1 MACKKCGSDWVTKSG
16 KDCNRC
22 PHCDKLQRF
31 VARKEG
37 RWVDPV
43 EDRPCD
49 VCGVTFQCV
58 GLGEI
63 RRKTCCGSVQCKL
76 EKQRRKAAKNKARI
90 KAGIPARQYR
100 RLAERHCKRCGNK
113 LANTKQS
120 AYCSRACAGL
130 DARER
135 KRPVC
140 GKTIAERLA
149 FDLGSWFHAWDMR
162 RPGKFNPTIRM
173 PRRKCQVCGKSCS
186 KPKSLCCSVEC
197 KLQWSGSRPCRDCGV
212 DVPDAILTGPAT
224 CTECKRKRA
233 KAARKRKARG
243 YTKYRTRCRR
253 FGGHYN
259 SKCKRKEIL
268 ERDNYVCHLCKRK
281 CKKTSD
287 PKDPK
292 AATVDHHPIPLSK
305 GGDHDWHNVRCA
317 CRSCNTKKS
326 NSWNG
331 QQRLRLAD

>member
-22 PHCDKLQRF
+22 PHCDKLQRC

-58 GLGEI
+58 GLDEI
-63 RRKTCCGSVQCKL
+63 RRKKCCGSVQCKL

-100 RLAERHCKRCGNK
+100 RLAERHCKRCGER
-113 LANTKQS
+113 LTKSHQK
-120 AYCSRACAGL
+120 AYCSKACAGL

-149 FDLGSWFHAWDMR
+149 FDLGSWFWAWESL
-162 RPGKFNPTIRM
+162 RPKPNPS
-173 PRRKCQVCGKSCS
+173 RKERASCDHCGKECNHLESRFCS
-186 KPKSLCCSVEC
+186 YQCAKDWRGNRTCS
-197 KLQWSGSRPCRDCGV
+197 DCGV
-212 DVPDAILTGPAT
+212 AVSGANSRGLARCDS
-224 CTECKRKRA
+224 CKQKRLQQSRRKIKRERGSY
-233 KAARKRKARG
+233 RKQCRKH
-243 YTKYRTRCRR
+243 
-253 FGGHYN
+253 GGHYN
-259 SKCKRKEIL
+259 SKCRRTEIL

-281 CKKTSD
+281 CKKTLSHND
-287 PKDPK
+287 PR
-292 AATVDHHPIPLSK
+292 AATVDHHPVPLSK

-317 CRSCNTKKS
+317 CRRCNSIKS
-326 NSWNG
+326 DSWDK
-331 QQRLRLAD
+331 QKRMRLEFN